1 MHLAYLLLL
10 DCLHD
15 APSFNQPKEPTVIK
29 TLLFTMT
36 LLAAPIGFAQQAAP
50 TANKE
55 PSFKTHI
62 LSRPELDALLKH
74 PENILLIDVR
84 RPDEL
89 TAIGGF
95 PVYLSIQINDLESRL
110 SWIPKDRQIVT
121 VSNHAARA
129 GKAGDLLTAK
139 GYRVAGAVGVQLYEK
154 DGGVLTKI
162 APPPPKAS
170 TSTAPAN
177 SPKGT

>member
-1 MHLAYLLLL
+1 M
-10 DCLHD
+10 
-15 APSFNQPKEPTVIK
+15 IK

-50 TANKE
+50 TAEKA

-62 LSRPELDALLKH
+62 LSRPEFDALLKH
-74 PENILLIDVR
+74 PESILLIDVR

-95 PVYLSIQINDLESRL
+95 PVYLSIQIDDLASRL
-110 SWIPKDRQIVT
+110 SWIPKGRQIVT
-121 VSNHAARA
+121 VSNHASRA
-129 GKAGDLLTAK
+129 GKAGDILTAK

-154 DGGVLTKI
+154 DGGALTKFT
-162 APPPPKAS
+162 PPPPKANA
-170 TSTAPAN
+170 STAPTN
-177 SPKGT
+177 SPTGT